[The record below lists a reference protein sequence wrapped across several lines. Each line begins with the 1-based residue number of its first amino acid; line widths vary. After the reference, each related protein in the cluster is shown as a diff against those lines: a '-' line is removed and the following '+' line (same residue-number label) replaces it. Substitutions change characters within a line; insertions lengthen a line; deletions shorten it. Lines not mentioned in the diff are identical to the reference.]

1 MNKRTNNVNGAGLGS
16 FLSTMGA
23 AIKVARSVEA
33 GRMPEGQML
42 KTLGIDEKT
51 FREIHL
57 R

>member
-1 MNKRTNNVNGAGLGS
+1 MNKRTDTASRMGVGS

-23 AIKVARSVEA
+23 AINVARSVES
-33 GRMPEGQML
+33 GRMPEGRVL